1 MDNAQ
6 VTGLGEL
13 GQYIQHKHNCTLG
26 MRMGKECECGLTDT
40 LARHRLGRSEPVG
53 CKYPVHGSVT
63 HVRNVE
69 CCDFCGH
76 PADTT
81 PLNPVAEIERL
92 RLDVEKQEALQVSAY
107 HAGLKAGWNFCV
119 DDNHEGLQAAM
130 ASTDHIKELRRIRE
144 ARAALGGAS

>member
-40 LARHRLGRSEPVG
+40 LARHRLERSEPVG
-53 CKYPVHGSVT
+53 CQYPVHGSVT

-92 RLDVEKQEALQVSAY
+92 REAA
-107 HAGLKAGWNFCV
+107 KALV
-119 DDNHEGLQAAM
+119 AALESDKHYFGEEYN
-130 ASTDHIKELRRIRE
+130 AL
-144 ARAALGGAS
+144 RAALGDAS